1 MKPDDAVAGNVGGR
15 VRAFRKARNLTIDEV
30 AKNSGVTKSFI
41 SRFERDEV
49 QASIATL
56 LKIFNAIGIKLSDV
70 FDPPPSSYVPAGQG
84 VPVNFGG
91 HNLKERIV
99 NGQKND
105 AMMALYSVIE
115 PGGGS
120 GSELYV
126 IRADSDLIHI
136 IEGRL
141 RVVVGGEIYDLS
153 AGDTLTFAP
162 TIPHSWVNLSE
173 TDVCKSLWVIVPPP
187 A

>member
-1 MKPDDAVAGNVGGR
+1 MKPETAEVNVGGR

-30 AKNSGVTKSFI
+30 AKNSGVTKSFV

-49 QASIATL
+49 QASVAVL
-56 LKIFNAIGIKLSDV
+56 LKIFGAIGIKLSDV

-91 HNLKERIV
+91 HNIKESIV
-99 NGQKND
+99 NGQND
-105 AMMALYSVIE
+105 TSMMALFSVIE

-120 GSELYV
+120 GPELY
-126 IRADSDLIHI
+126 IIKAESDLIHI
-136 IEGRL
+136 LEGQL
-141 RVVVGGEIYDLS
+141 RVTVGGEVYDLKP
-153 AGDTLTFAP
+153 GDTLTFSP
-162 TIPHSWVNLSE
+162 TIPHSWENLSQTE
-173 TDVCKSLWVIVPPP
+173 PCRSLWVIVPPP